1 MSEKVEAQTLKLTK
15 KGLETRN
22 KLLRAAEKVF
32 SEKGFYEA
40 SIVNITQ
47 EANVANGT
55 YYNYFATKKEIFD
68 ELIRDYN
75 RNLRLAIKKEME
87 KATSHEDAQRRGFK
101 AFFDWAKTR
110 PDLYNIVQQAVVV
123 DQELYRWYYQKI
135 AAGFVKSLTRGINDG
150 EFKPLDLE
158 TVAYSLMS
166 IGQFLGMRWIYW
178 EGKDV
183 PEEAFEAAMT
193 LIFDGLKQKDE
204 G

>member
-75 RNLRLAIKKEME
+75 RNLRHAIKKEME

>member
-1 MSEKVEAQTLKLTK
+1 MSIQLNPEQNLTK

-22 KLLRAAEKVF
+22 KLLLAAEKVF
-32 SEKGFYEA
+32 AEKGYYEA

-75 RNLRLAIKKEME
+75 RDLRMSIKKAMKSVEN
-87 KATSHEDAQRRGFK
+87 HEEAQRAGFK
-101 AFFDWAKTR
+101 AFFNWAKDR
-110 PDLYNIVQQAVVV
+110 PDLYSIVQQAVVV
-123 DQELYRWYYQKI
+123 DEEIYRWYYGKL
-135 AAGFVKSLTRGINDG
+135 ATGFLKSLSAGMNEG
-150 EFKPLDLE
+150 EFKALDQE

-178 EGKDV
+178 EKSEV
-183 PEEAFEAAMT
+183 PEGVFEDAMT
-193 LIFDGLKQKDE
+193 LIFNGLTK
-204 G
+204 

>member
-32 SEKGFYEA
+32 AEKGFYEA

>member
-32 SEKGFYEA
+32 AEKGFYEA

-75 RNLRLAIKKEME
+75 RNLRNAIKKEME

-110 PDLYNIVQQAVVV
+110 PDLYNLVQQAVVV

>member
-32 SEKGFYEA
+32 AEKGFYEA

-110 PDLYNIVQQAVVV
+110 PDLYNLVQQAVVV